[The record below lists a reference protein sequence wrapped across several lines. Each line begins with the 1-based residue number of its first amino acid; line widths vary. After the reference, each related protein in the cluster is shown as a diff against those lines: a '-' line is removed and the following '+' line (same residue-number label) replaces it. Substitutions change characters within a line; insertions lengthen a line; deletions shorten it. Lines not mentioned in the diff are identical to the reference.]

1 MRAPRN
7 FVLPCVGEA
16 AVLPNSV
23 WLSGRGPAW
32 VSRWRFAAHPCR
44 TDGVRV
50 RPRVGGAKAWYGA
63 RPMSAVRQLECRSG
77 AERVLSRE
85 WQGAN
90 RPGRRYRNG
99 RADSAISTRF
109 VVEVDGRP
117 ATAAIRERESQG
129 RTAMNTRAHWRIRRR
144 RGCARQ
150 RAEKPQLSALR
161 GLPAGD
167 DAASLSDQ
175 TGPRPLAR
183 RRCAVGLR
191 PFSVGA
197 RGRCGG

>member
-1 MRAPRN
+1 MSSARPAEFCIAVRGRSGSPAKCGVVVRTRAGPGFPMEIRGAPMSN
-7 FVLPCVGEA
+7 RRSPSA
-16 AVLPNSV
+16 A
-23 WLSGRGPAW
+23 
-32 VSRWRFAAHPCR
+32 
-44 TDGVRV
+44 
-50 RPRVGGAKAWYGA
+50 RVGGAKAWYGA

-90 RPGRRYRNG
+90 RPGRRYRKG

-129 RTAMNTRAHWRIRRR
+129 RTAMNTRAHWRIWRR

-150 RAEKPQLSALR
+150 RGRKSRNYPLCRVFRLATMRPVFRIKRALGR
-161 GLPAGD
+161 RRNGA
-167 DAASLSDQ
+167 
-175 TGPRPLAR
+175 AR
-183 RRCAVGLR
+183 RR
-191 PFSVGA
+191 
-197 RGRCGG
+197 